1 MFEPV
6 DMLTLVDYKRT
17 DAPLTRLTLENL
29 DPTIELYYIRFNII
43 FPEHNFT
50 NNGIYILPS
59 NNTDDTDWTVRYA
72 NRDERGMRGCETGS
86 TQISKPFLA
95 TGGQGGLATGGR
107 GKPTACIGEA
117 ILVNEGIS
125 PYMYLKTHYTRIALD
140 YSHISQTTVMS
151 ASNIRRNPYDRLHV
165 IANDKTFIGEIS
177 IYKDRE

>member
-1 MFEPV
+1 
-6 DMLTLVDYKRT
+6 LTLVDYKRIDT
-17 DAPLTRLTLENL
+17 PSTRLTLENL

-43 FPEHNFT
+43 FPEHST
-50 NNGIYILPS
+50 NNRIYILPS

-72 NRDERGMRGCETGS
+72 DRSSGGSGTGR
-86 TQISKPFLA
+86 TEISKPFLA
-95 TGGQGGLATGGR
+95 TGGQ

-125 PYMYLKTHYTRIALD
+125 PYMYLKTHYTRITLD
-140 YSHISQTTVMS
+140 YSYISQLTVMS